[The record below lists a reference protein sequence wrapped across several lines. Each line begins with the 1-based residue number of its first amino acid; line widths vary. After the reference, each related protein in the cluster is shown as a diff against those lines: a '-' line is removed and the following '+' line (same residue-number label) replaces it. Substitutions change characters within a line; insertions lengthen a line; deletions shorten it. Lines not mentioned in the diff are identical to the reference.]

1 MPRCAFASRLGDYC
15 LPPLALAESALR
27 LFHTSDWHLGQ
38 NLHGQERDYEHLCFL
53 DWLLAQLASQR
64 PDALLIA
71 GDIFDTANPPLKAQE
86 RLYDFIVSAHEQQPQ
101 LSIVMIAGNHDS
113 GSRIELPAPL
123 MRRLRTHAIGRIL
136 WLDDGELDAERLLI
150 PLPDADGNIAAWC
163 LALPFLRPAE
173 VTGAQLGDD
182 YLRGIGQVHERL
194 IAAANARR
202 QPGQALV
209 AISHAHMAGGSIS
222 EDSERSLIIG
232 NAEALPASLF
242 DPSVS
247 YVALGHLHKPQQVN
261 GESRIRYSG
270 SPIPLSFSEIS
281 YPHQILD
288 IQLEGETLLS
298 VEPRLIP
305 RAVNLQRLGPAPL
318 NEILAQLADLP
329 DIDLLA
335 ETRRQPWLEVRAR
348 LDEPQ
353 PDLRQQIET
362 ALQGKA
368 VRLVRIAAEYAGRN
382 TDGNER
388 EEQLIELDQLSPQ
401 ELFKRAWQDQYAS
414 EVDQAT
420 LDDFAVLLQDVQ
432 QEEQA

>member
-288 IQLEGETLLS
+288 IQLEGETLVS

-414 EVDQAT
+414 EVDQTT

>member
-1 MPRCAFASRLGDYC
+1 M
-15 LPPLALAESALR
+15 R